1 MLALIVSASCDR
13 RAHMCA
19 GAGPQHNSKDKTTL
33 ADKGIDINDD
43 LVVSLA
49 KYIKWLESTKAD
61 NTHSHAPNTS

>member
-1 MLALIVSASCDR
+1 
-13 RAHMCA
+13 MCA
-19 GAGPQHNSKDKTTL
+19 GAGPQHNNKDKTTL

-49 KYIKWLESTKAD
+49 KYLKWLESTKAD